1 VNRREHRLTAE
12 AMRCSGLCVGCGVCV
27 RDGVTMELNCYGELI
42 PRSEAGAAVA
52 RNVAHIC
59 PFSPEA
65 VNEDDL
71 SARRFPAAASS
82 HPLIGRFE
90 AAYVG
95 HAAEDGYR
103 GDGSSGGLVSWV
115 AAELLRAGL
124 VDGVA
129 HVAALQSPLPDGRL
143 FDYRISRSIED
154 LRAGAKSRYHPV
166 ELSRV
171 IAEIRENPGRYAVV
185 GIPCFIKAIHLLR
198 RQDPLLRARV
208 AFTLGLFCGHMKS
221 ARLGES
227 FAWQLGVAPGRMTS
241 IDYRL
246 KNPDRP
252 ANWYRA
258 RIAHLDGPP
267 REQDWWHLVDGDW
280 GAGFFQNSAC
290 DFCDDVVAETADISF
305 GDAWV
310 EPYAS
315 DGRGVNVVVVRSALI
330 RSMVERGMKE
340 ERVALTEVD
349 ADFVVRTQAAGLR
362 HRREG
367 LAYRLALRLKQRQ
380 LIQPRKRVAPD
391 RTLPFRRRLVYR
403 SRRHISVWS
412 RRVYLVARRLKALW
426 IYLMWARA
434 AGVVYGALTYG
445 RGPLGA
451 AIDRLEAISR
461 TLGFG
466 RAVDSCSSQP
476 RSRRMEQH
484 DAPEV

>member
-1 VNRREHRLTAE
+1 VNASEQRLTAK

-27 RDGVTMELNCYGELI
+27 RNGVTMELNRYGELI
-42 PRSEAGAAVA
+42 PHSEAGAVA
-52 RNVAHIC
+52 RDVAHIC
-59 PFSPEA
+59 PFSPESF
-65 VNEDDL
+65 NEDDL
-71 SARRFPAAASS
+71 SARRFPTSASS

-95 HAAEDGYR
+95 HAAEDGFR

-115 AAELLRAGL
+115 AAELLREGL

-129 HVAALQSPLPDGRL
+129 HVAALRCPLPDGRL

-171 IAEIRENPGRYAVV
+171 IAEMRETPGRYAVV
-185 GIPCFIKAIHLLR
+185 GIPCFIKAIHLLSR
-198 RQDPLLRARV
+198 EDPLLGARI

-241 IDYRL
+241 IDYRV

-258 RIAHLDGPP
+258 RIWHLDGAP

-305 GDAWV
+305 GDSWV

-315 DGRGVNVVVVRSALI
+315 DGRGVNVVVVRSALV
-330 RSMVERGMKE
+330 RGMLERGIKE
-340 ERVALTEVD
+340 ERVALAQVD

-367 LAYRLALRLKQRQ
+367 LAYRLALRLRRRQ
-380 LIQPRKRVAPD
+380 LVQPRKRVAPD
-391 RTLPFRRRLVYR
+391 GALPFRRRLIYR
-403 SRRHISVWS
+403 SRRHIAVWS
-412 RRVYLVARRLKALW
+412 RRVYFVARRFKALW
-426 IYLMWARA
+426 IYLLWARA
-434 AGVVYGALTYG
+434 AGLVYGALTYG

-451 AIDRLEAISR
+451 AVDRLERLSR
-461 TLGFG
+461 TLGCA
-466 RAVDSCSSQP
+466 RAADPHSSQP
-476 RSRRMEQH
+476 KSRRMEQH